1 MEVWIKTYL
10 NMALTKVL
18 IAVKTYPTLSN
29 KYDELVCTAGFTE
42 DGSWVRIYP
51 IPFRKLE
58 YDKQYRKY
66 DWVEVDLERNTSDFR
81 LESFKPKS
89 IDTAFKI
96 IDHWGTDDSWRLR
109 KEIVLRNVHT
119 NLTKLIAEAKQ
130 EKKYTSLA
138 VFKPK
143 EILNFTI
150 EPSEREWDKEKLNQ
164 LKANAQQLNLF
175 KNSDNPFEVVQKLP
189 YKFSFKFIDEENRE
203 STLMIEDWEIGGLYW
218 KQLAKHEGNEAKVC
232 ADVKKKYFEDFA
244 KTKDLYLFLGTTR
257 VHHLRAPNPF
267 VIIGTFH
274 PKKVLQIS
282 LFD

>member
-1 MEVWIKTYL
+1 
-10 NMALTKVL
+10 MALTKVL

-29 KYDELVCTAGFTE
+29 KYDELVCTAGFRE

-51 IPFRKLE
+51 IPFRKLD
-58 YDKQYRKY
+58 YDKQYSKY
-66 DWVEVDLERNTSDFR
+66 DWVEVDLERNTADFR

-89 IDTAFKI
+89 IETVFKI
-96 IDHWGTDDSWRLR
+96 INSIGTGKDRSWNER
-109 KEIVLRNVHT
+109 KEIVLQNVHT
-119 NLTKLIAEAKQ
+119 NMTTLIALAKDDN
-130 EKKYTSLA
+130 KYTSLA

-143 EILNFTI
+143 EILDFTI
-150 EPSEREWDKEKLNQ
+150 EKVEREWDKKKLDK

-189 YKFSFKFIDEENRE
+189 YKFSFKFNSDDGIVR
-203 STLMIEDWEIGGLYW
+203 TLMIEDWEIGALYW
-218 KQLAKHEGNEAKVC
+218 NSLKRHDGNDAEAKAC

-257 VHHLRAPNPF
+257 EFHLIAPNPF

-274 PKKVLQIS
+274 PKKTVQTA
-282 LFD
+282 LF

>member
-1 MEVWIKTYL
+1 
-10 NMALTKVL
+10 MALTKVL

-42 DGSWVRIYP
+42 EGTWVRIYP
-51 IPFRKLE
+51 IPFRKLD
-58 YDKQYRKY
+58 YDKQYSKY

-89 IDTAFKI
+89 IETAFKI
-96 IDHWGTDDSWRLR
+96 IDHLDTDDSWRQR
-109 KEIVLRNVHT
+109 KEIVLQNVYT
-119 NLTKLIAEAKQ
+119 NMTDLIAQAKDN
-130 EKKYTSLA
+130 KKYTSLA

-143 EILNFTI
+143 EILDFTI
-150 EPSEREWDKEKLNQ
+150 EKTEREWDKKKLDK

-175 KNSDNPFEVVQKLP
+175 KNSENAFEVVQKLP
-189 YKFSFKFIDEENRE
+189 YKFSFKFNSDDGIVR
-203 STLMIEDWEIGGLYW
+203 TMMIEDWEIGALYW
-218 KQLAKHEGNEAKVC
+218 NSLKRHEGNESKAC

-257 VHHLRAPNPF
+257 EFHLIAPNPF

-274 PKKVLQIS
+274 PKKIVQTS
-282 LFD
+282 LFT

>member
-1 MEVWIKTYL
+1 
-10 NMALTKVL
+10 MALTKVL

-29 KYDELVCTAGFTE
+29 KYDELVCTAGFKE
-42 DGSWVRIYP
+42 DGTWVRIYP

-58 YDKQYRKY
+58 YDKRYGKY
-66 DWVEVDLERNTSDFR
+66 DWVEIDIERNTADFR

-89 IDTAFKI
+89 LDSDFKI
-96 IDHWGTDDSWRLR
+96 IGQVGTNDSWRLR
-109 KEIVLRNVHT
+109 KEIVLQNVQI
-119 NLTKLIAEAKQ
+119 NLTKLIAEAKD

-143 EILNFTI
+143 EILDFTI
-150 EPSEREWDKEKLNQ
+150 EKSEREWDKKKLAK

-175 KNSDNPFEVVQKLP
+175 KNSENPFEVVQKLP
-189 YKFSFKFIDEENRE
+189 YKFSFKFIDEDNRE
-203 STLMIEDWEIGGLYW
+203 STLMIEDWEIGALYW
-218 KQLAKHEGNEAKVC
+218 NSLKRHEGNEVMAC

-257 VHHLRAPNPF
+257 EFHLIAPNPF

-274 PKKVLQIS
+274 PKKITQTT
-282 LFD
+282 LF